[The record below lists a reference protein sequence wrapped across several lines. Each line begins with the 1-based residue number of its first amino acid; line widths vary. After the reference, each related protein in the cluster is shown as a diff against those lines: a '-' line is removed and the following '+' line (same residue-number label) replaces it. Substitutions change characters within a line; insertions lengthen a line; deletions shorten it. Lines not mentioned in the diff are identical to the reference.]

1 MQGVQRKALEI
12 SGEFVAP
19 EPEMVYTGKTNID
32 RRNSMKLKN
41 TKLFLCGIL
50 AALFLARNIQD
61 SQFVM
66 SFFFAVVAWQCL
78 RAAFEAKG
86 FEEGE
91 DRQGAFRTA
100 AGKFY
105 VPLAG
110 VAWMLPYGVMIL
122 CAAVGAVIPG
132 LQMVMLWVFIAAVV
146 VHSACEVMVWKK
158 AAKEK

>member
-1 MQGVQRKALEI
+1 
-12 SGEFVAP
+12 
-19 EPEMVYTGKTNID
+19 
-32 RRNSMKLKN
+32 MKLKN

-66 SFFFAVVAWQCL
+66 SFFFAIVAWQCL

-91 DRQGAFRTA
+91 DRQEAFRA
-100 AGKFY
+100 AARKFY
-105 VPLAG
+105 GPLAG
-110 VAWMLPYGVMIL
+110 VAWMLPYGLMAL
-122 CAAVGAVIPG
+122 CAAVGAVKPG
-132 LQMVMLWVFIAAVV
+132 LQMVMLWVFIAGVI
-146 VHSACEVMVWKK
+146 VHSVCEVMVWKK